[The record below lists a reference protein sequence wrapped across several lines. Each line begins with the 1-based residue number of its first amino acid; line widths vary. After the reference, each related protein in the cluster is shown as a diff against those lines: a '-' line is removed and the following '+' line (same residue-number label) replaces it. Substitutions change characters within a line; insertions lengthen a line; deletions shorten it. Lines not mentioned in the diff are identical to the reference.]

1 MNDYKIEERI
11 LSSFLQDNIVDIQFQ
26 QKALSFLHTLK
37 VDDFSNFNYQEIFKV
52 LIKLDEKNNPLSE
65 PFILEYLDKK
75 YHDSYLQILATLPDV
90 RIEENIKLL
99 KIKST
104 KRNLKKSII
113 PLMNDQDIDPDKIVQ
128 QLLKLQEVESKTV
141 NRDFDDTF
149 NNYLDKFDLDP
160 KQMEELKFEY
170 IYEKFIVKNELTMI
184 AAKPGSGKSLTT
196 VAISN
201 SALEN
206 NYVDGVLYFDL
217 DNSLT
222 TLKQRNIDQL
232 KIIHGK
238 KFRYFHSSFAS
249 KQEIWRLIRQLQ
261 CVNLTNKLVV
271 FDSAKNFMTG
281 GDRDKNKDVSKLTE
295 VFKSLRD
302 KGATVIFLHHTNKPS
317 KDLEELVYAGSSAWE
332 EDASNAY
339 ILHHNEHKNAFIFK
353 PFKARVGELEEI
365 AFEYIANSH
374 SLKKLDINDAIET
387 EEDEEIRNEIISY
400 IKGLE
405 HKPNYS
411 EIMVHLLKNQYSKN
425 KSNAVL
431 QRGKGK
437 YWIETKLQTNNKSIY
452 SLVSKKPFVVEYIS
466 PEIKIN
472 SDKSDKSGKSI
483 LWDSSIRISDK
494 TSPDRLDKQSHHT
507 RQHIDN
513 YENRQNYVDMPSI
526 L

>member
-11 LSSFLQDNIVDIQFQ
+11 LSSFLQDNIVDIKLQ
-26 QKALSFLHTLK
+26 QKALSLLHTLK

-113 PLMNDQDIDPDKIVQ
+113 PLMNDQDIDPDKILQ

-141 NRDFDDTF
+141 NKDFDDIF
-149 NNYLDKFDLDP
+149 DNYLDKFDLDP
-160 KQMEELKFEY
+160 KQMEDLKFEY

-232 KIIHGK
+232 KIKHGK

-261 CVNLTNKLVV
+261 NVNLTNKLVV

-302 KGATVIFLHHTNKPS
+302 KGSTVIFLHHTNKPS

-339 ILHHNEHKNAFIFK
+339 ILHHNEHKNSFIFK
-353 PFKARVGELEEI
+353 PFKARVGELEEV
-365 AFEYIANSH
+365 AFEYIANLH
-374 SLKKLDINDAIET
+374 SLKKLDINDALET

-411 EIMVHLLKNQYSKN
+411 EIMIHLLKNQYSKN

-431 QRGKGK
+431 QRGKSK

-452 SLVSKKPFVVEYIS
+452 SLAPEKPFVVEYIS
-466 PEIKIN
+466 PEVKIN
-472 SDKSDKSGKSI
+472 SDKSDKFIS
-483 LWDSSIRISDK
+483 WDSSIYTSDK

-507 RQHIDN
+507 KQHINN